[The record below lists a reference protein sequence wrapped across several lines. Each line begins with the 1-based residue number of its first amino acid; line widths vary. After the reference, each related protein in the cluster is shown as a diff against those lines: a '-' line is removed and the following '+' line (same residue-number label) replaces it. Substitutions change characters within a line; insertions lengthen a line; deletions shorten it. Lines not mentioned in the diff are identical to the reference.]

1 MSQPI
6 KNHIKGK
13 LQTDGMLS
21 FINRDGTE
29 LFTIPAD
36 EFDDLEVGHF
46 KITTDLIEE
55 GGKKYARSREF
66 TRTEDGAIVFIN

>member
-1 MSQPI
+1 MIQPI
-6 KNHIKGK
+6 ENSIKSK
-13 LQTDGMLS
+13 LQTDGTLS
-21 FINRDGTE
+21 FIDRDGTE

-55 GGKKYARSREF
+55 DGKKYARSREF
-66 TRTEDGAIVFIN
+66 TRTEDGSIVFIN